1 MNRVDGKVAI
11 VTGGGR
17 GIGRATAVLLAKCGA
32 KVLVTDVLD
41 AEIEETVASITRNG
55 GEAKGLH
62 HDVTNEEDWQR
73 AVELAVEVFGGF
85 EILVN
90 NAGKFLQS
98 SIEETTF
105 EEYDRVMRVN
115 IWGVMLGTRFALAS
129 MKNRISAADP
139 AGSIINLA
147 SVAGLKGAPFRSVY
161 CVSKGSVRVFTQS
174 AARECAALG
183 YNIRVNGIYPGLVS
197 TDMGRTAVDGFANQ
211 LGVDHAQ
218 ALEAAKNMHLIERT
232 ASPNEI
238 AGGIVYLAS
247 EDAAYVTGMELIVD
261 GGFSLK

>member
-41 AEIEETVASITRNG
+41 AEVEETVASITMNG

-62 HDVTNEEDWQR
+62 HDVTNEEDWR
-73 AVELAVEVFGGF
+73 KAVDLAVEGLGGF

-115 IWGVMLGTRFALAS
+115 IWGVMVGTRFALAS
-129 MKNRISAADP
+129 MKNRISATNP

-197 TDMGRTAVDGFANQ
+197 TDMGRIAVDGFADQ
-211 LGVDHAQ
+211 LGMDHGE
-218 ALEAAKNMHLIERT
+218 ALEAAKKMHLIERT

-238 AGGIVYLAS
+238 AKGIAYLAS
-247 EDAAYVTGMELIVD
+247 EDAAYVTGMELIID
-261 GGFSLK
+261 GGFNLK

>member
-41 AEIEETVASITRNG
+41 AEIEETVARITRNG

-85 EILVN
+85 VILVN

-115 IWGVMLGTRFALAS
+115 IWGVMVGTKFALAS

-211 LGVDHAQ
+211 LGVDHGQ